1 MKCELLYVGVFFNSV
16 MNAITSSPSE
26 IEAIVVQECKLK
38 GYSQKTR
45 DNYLYHIKKLV
56 SSGKQ
61 PREFLLARIEK
72 GDSGETVRSAGFAI
86 KFYHNTIKK
95 GSSEIQDILN
105 NLPNFKREK
114 KLPVILS
121 KEEIERLISSTKN
134 MNHRLIIQVGYSA
147 GLRISEIINLQWQDI
162 DFDRNLIHLKR
173 AKGKKDRIVM
183 LSLKVKESMMNLTPN
198 KKGYVFLTN
207 RDGKYTQRTIQK
219 VIENAATKVGIRKR
233 ITPHTLRHSFATHL
247 LENGTDIRYIRDLLG
262 HSDISTTLIYTKVSN
277 KNIRN
282 IKSPLDD

>member
-1 MKCELLYVGVFFNSV
+1 MILKFF
-16 MNAITSSPSE
+16 MNQEHYTQTE
-26 IEAIVVQECKLK
+26 IENIVVQECRLK
-38 GYSQKTR
+38 GYSQKTI
-45 DNYLYHIKKLV
+45 DAYLHHIKKFV
-56 SSGKQ
+56 SSGKT
-61 PREFLLARIEK
+61 PRDFLLGLIAK
-72 GDSGETVRSAGFAI
+72 DNSDETVRSAGFAI
-86 KFYHNTIKK
+86 KFYLNAIKK
-95 GSSEIQDILN
+95 DSSEIQEVLD
-105 NLPNFKREK
+105 NLPNIKREK

-121 KEEIERLISSTKN
+121 KKEIESLISSTKN
-134 MNHRLIIQVGYSA
+134 VNHRLIIQIGYSA
-147 GLRISEIINLQWQDI
+147 GLRISEIINLKWQDI

-183 LSLKVKESMMNLTPN
+183 LSLKVKESLMNLTPN
-198 KKGYVFLTN
+198 KEGYVFLTN

-219 VIENAATKVGIRKR
+219 IIENAATKVGIRKS
-233 ITPHTLRHSFATHL
+233 ISPHTLRHSFATHL

>member
-1 MKCELLYVGVFFNSV
+1 MDAIRS
-16 MNAITSSPSE
+16 NAEE

-38 GYSQKTR
+38 GYSQKTI
-45 DNYLYHIKKLV
+45 DNYLHHIKKFAL
-56 SSGKQ
+56 SGKS
-61 PREFLLARIEK
+61 PRDFLLTLIEK
-72 GDSGETVRSAGFAI
+72 GDSDETVRSVGFAI
-86 KFYHNTIKK
+86 KFYLNTIKNE
-95 GSSEIQDILN
+95 SSEIKGILD
-105 NLPNFKREK
+105 NLPNIKREK

-147 GLRISEIINLQWQDI
+147 GLRISEIINLNWKDI

-183 LSLKVKESMMNLTPN
+183 LSLKVKENLINLTSN
-198 KKGYVFLTN
+198 KQGYVFLTN
-207 RDGKYTQRTIQK
+207 RSGKYTQRTIQK
-219 VIENAATKVGIRKR
+219 IIKNAALKADIRKK

>member
-1 MKCELLYVGVFFNSV
+1 MDAIRS
-16 MNAITSSPSE
+16 NAEE

-38 GYSQKTR
+38 GYSQKTI
-45 DNYLYHIKKLV
+45 DNYLHHIKKFAL
-56 SSGKQ
+56 SGKS
-61 PREFLLARIEK
+61 PRDFLLTLIEK
-72 GDSGETVRSAGFAI
+72 GDSDETVRSASFAI
-86 KFYHNTIKK
+86 KFYLNTIKK
-95 GSSEIQDILN
+95 DSSEIQDLLD
-105 NLPNFKREK
+105 NLPNIKREK

-121 KEEIERLISSTKN
+121 KEEIESLISATKN
-134 MNHRLIIQVGYSA
+134 VNHRLVIQIGYSA
-147 GLRISEIINLQWQDI
+147 GLRISEIINLKWQDI

-183 LSLKVKESMMNLTPN
+183 LSLKVKEGLMTLTPN
-198 KKGYVFLTN
+198 KEGYVFLTN
-207 RDGKYTQRTIQK
+207 REGKYTQRTIQK
-219 VIENAATKVGIRKR
+219 IIENAAMKVGIRKS

-277 KNIRN
+277 KNICN

>member
-1 MKCELLYVGVFFNSV
+1 MIYTDQVTN
-16 MNAITSSPSE
+16 
-26 IEAIVVQECKLK
+26 ECKLK
-38 GYSQKTR
+38 GYSQKTI
-45 DNYLYHIKKLV
+45 DTYLHRIKKFM
-56 SSGKQ
+56 SSGKT
-61 PREFLLARIEK
+61 PRDFLLGLIAK
-72 GDSGETVRSAGFAI
+72 DNSDETVRSAGFAI
-86 KFYHNTIKK
+86 KFYLNTIKK
-95 GSSEIQDILN
+95 DCSETKKSLGFLVPEMQDAFLGIQEVLD
-105 NLPNFKREK
+105 NLPNIKREK

-134 MNHRLIIQVGYSA
+134 MNHRLIIQIGYSA
-147 GLRISEIINLQWQDI
+147 GLRISEIINLKWQDI

-183 LSLKVKESMMNLTPN
+183 LSLKVKESLMNLTPN
-198 KKGYVFLTN
+198 KEGYVFLTN
-207 RDGKYTQRTIQK
+207 RDGKYIQRTIQK
-219 VIENAATKVGIRKR
+219 IIENAAIKAGIRKS
-233 ITPHTLRHSFATHL
+233 ISPHTLRHSFATHL